1 MHIIRLI
8 FAREC
13 KVRIRKRSYILMSIL
28 GPLLLAA
35 IVIIPLFLQKIE
47 KQTIKQVAI
56 IDESYILGETI
67 KDFENYRFTII
78 QDTTVEDFR
87 KQYQASG
94 YDAVLFIPKNI
105 YSSNTCILYSH
116 VWIDNALKAY
126 VGYVLRRDLEYMA
139 LLKEQVTIETIKRVS
154 TPVFVGVQKW
164 TKEGEYIDEE
174 VSMTKK
180 SNIAIIAAIIIY
192 IFIFM
197 YGVMVLRA
205 VLEEKTGRVV
215 EILVSSVKPF
225 QLMAGKILGIGT
237 IGLLQFIVWI
247 GLTYSIVYGAQVML
261 FPETYNPTPLP
272 ELQESLENTS
282 QGLLQLQSNSHIDY
296 AVNVFQA
303 LDGVNWIVMLSSF
316 VFFFI
321 FGYLLY
327 AALFAAIGAMVD
339 QDSETQQFVIPA
351 TIPLMLSIFLLGYI
365 VTNPS
370 GNLAVWLSFIPFTS
384 PIAMMARLPFG
395 VPYWHIVISALTLII
410 TCIVMVWIS
419 AKLYKTG
426 ILMYGKKMSF
436 KTIRSV
442 ITSK

>member
-1 MHIIRLI
+1 
-8 FAREC
+8 
-13 KVRIRKRSYILMSIL
+13 
-28 GPLLLAA
+28 
-35 IVIIPLFLQKIE
+35 
-47 KQTIKQVAI
+47 
-56 IDESYILGETI
+56 
-67 KDFENYRFTII
+67 
-78 QDTTVEDFR
+78 
-87 KQYQASG
+87 
-94 YDAVLFIPKNI
+94 
-105 YSSNTCILYSH
+105 
-116 VWIDNALKAY
+116 
-126 VGYVLRRDLEYMA
+126 
-139 LLKEQVTIETIKRVS
+139 
-154 TPVFVGVQKW
+154 
-164 TKEGEYIDEE
+164 
-174 VSMTKK
+174 
-180 SNIAIIAAIIIY
+180 
-192 IFIFM
+192 
-197 YGVMVLRA
+197 MVLRA